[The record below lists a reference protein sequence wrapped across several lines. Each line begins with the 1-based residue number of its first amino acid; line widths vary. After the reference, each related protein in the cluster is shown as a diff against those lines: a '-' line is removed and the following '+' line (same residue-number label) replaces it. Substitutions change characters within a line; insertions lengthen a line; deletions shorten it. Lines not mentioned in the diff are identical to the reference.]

1 MAKTTNGQR
10 SFRELVSEA
19 PISARADTLR
29 LVGALSRSHEAGKF
43 VLTLADGRSVTL
55 NIDAVKEHRV
65 LGDAA
70 GQQLVEVDLDAE
82 RVPRD
87 IASATPG
94 GFSPAGV
101 VNPSPFPWS
110 LFWLDYPKSPWTDT
124 HPGHWPD
131 VKIPYID
138 HQIASRWESHR
149 EATPGA
155 GMAQGRR
162 SRRSPSPRRSSAT
175 GHPSRQCKV
184 RRGLGGALGRHLVV
198 GRTHRL
204 VARQRV
210 HHPIG
215 RRSNGRCAVLRLMGR
230 LAGNGERAGT

>member
-138 HQIASRWESHR
+138 HQIAGPVGVPPGGDPWGGYGAGQTLAPFAL
-149 EATPGA
+149 ATPQQAPQATLAAMQGA
-155 GMAQGRR
+155 ARLGGNFGPTIWWWDQHTAWWLDSGYTH
-162 SRRSPSPRRSSAT
+162 PIVDAGAT
-175 GHPSRQCKV
+175 G
-184 RRGLGGALGRHLVV
+184 
-198 GRTHRL
+198 
-204 VARQRV
+204 VA
-210 HHPIG
+210 PYYD
-215 RRSNGRCAVLRLMGR
+215 
-230 LAGNGERAGT
+230 